1 MHAFFSPRFD
11 INSDDFATAIKSLAK
26 IKMKDHNIIL
36 NVLSKIKSFFN
47 LESEHNFNLK
57 IT

>member
-1 MHAFFSPRFD
+1 
-11 INSDDFATAIKSLAK
+11 
-26 IKMKDHNIIL
+26 MKDHNIIL

-57 IT
+57 ITQDLKLMPVLKGKVVD